1 MISQKKLFQIGDF
14 NFKLYHIL
22 VIGLLILAF
31 STTFLI
37 RSQPAQYGFELME
50 FDPFFN
56 FRATEYIV
64 ENGLSEY
71 FEWNDDKSWYPHG
84 RNVSSNSQVMLHIT
98 AAISYEIFGGNSS
111 LYDFTIL
118 FPAVIGSLT
127 VIVIFALVRVLGGTT
142 AGIIASLLFAVAL
155 PVLIRGSIG
164 WFKSEPL
171 GLFYGL
177 LGLYLF
183 LSGIRTKDKKFTI
196 LKIVSGGIILSFGM
210 ASWGGNQFFIIPIGL
225 FILALPLVRKDHKF
239 LAWSIPLFVT
249 TFLLCSASFERP
261 GPQIIFGLS
270 GIALLIPTVFLF
282 VNIFIQ
288 KISKEKNKIKNG
300 TIFLIIVVIIG
311 IFMLIMMSSY
321 FSETTSFR
329 YLNAIN
335 PLLTTLDPLTD
346 SVSEHQTT
354 STSESFI
361 FNSILMIFAG
371 LGVWIIFTKN
381 VFQSKIILRNDMRV
395 FALIIGIS
403 GVYVSSAFLRLE
415 LFTSISLV
423 ILSAIGLSI
432 LTKEIFKI
440 KVSGKKNYSLKIS
453 YVLLISI
460 LFIIP
465 LVYPENNWISTLDYA
480 PTVFSGGTSYVLST
494 NDWLVTLDWIKN
506 NTPEDSI
513 IGSWWDYGYWIQT
526 LADRTTL
533 IDNATL
539 NGNMIEKFAAM
550 FLSTPDDAF
559 NMLNERDV
567 DYLLLFVAGEKLQWE
582 SSEGDSIYVLNGGG
596 DESKKQWFMRIA
608 KIQQEDGIIQFPFE
622 KYSNPDGLTGTN
634 YFWNETLLGNAIPF
648 KPLVWY
654 NENTGQ
660 QSTSFQP
667 GFVPLSIKEIR
678 YDSEGNT
685 PLNLVYASPSF
696 TNDNIGIFHAVLV
709 FEINKTY
716 DPIKNQFD
724 SVLEKLN

>member
-567 DYLLLFVAGEKLQWE
+567 DYLLLFVAGEKLQW
-582 SSEGDSIYVLNGGG
+582 DI
-596 DESKKQWFMRIA
+596 
-608 KIQQEDGIIQFPFE
+608 
-622 KYSNPDGLTGTN
+622 
-634 YFWNETLLGNAIPF
+634 
-648 KPLVWY
+648 
-654 NENTGQ
+654 
-660 QSTSFQP
+660 
-667 GFVPLSIKEIR
+667 
-678 YDSEGNT
+678 
-685 PLNLVYASPSF
+685 
-696 TNDNIGIFHAVLV
+696 
-709 FEINKTY
+709 
-716 DPIKNQFD
+716 
-724 SVLEKLN
+724 